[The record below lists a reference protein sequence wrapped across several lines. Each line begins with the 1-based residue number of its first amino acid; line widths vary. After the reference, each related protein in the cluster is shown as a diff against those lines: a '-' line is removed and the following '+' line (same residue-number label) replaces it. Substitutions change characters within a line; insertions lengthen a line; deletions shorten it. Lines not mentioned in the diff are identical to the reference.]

1 MRIRSTVERKEFFE
15 LLSSASS
22 NAVDVARLGKLF
34 ERYPR
39 DGEELIGRIKEH
51 EHTGDSLTHEIVDQ
65 LNKTFVTPFDRDD
78 AYRLAAAI
86 DDVCDFVDETA
97 DPARLLGRL
106 GRAPDARALADVVA
120 ARLGEDLHRRGDRRR
135 HLRRRLADH
144 ADDRTAVVTLVAAA
158 FYRPIQA
165 IF

>member
-1 MRIRSTVERKEFFE
+1 MRIRFTAERKEFFE

-78 AYRLAAAI
+78 AYRLPAAI

-97 DPARLLGRL
+97 DHLGSWGVSDVPPTPARWPTSFSGRRSCSTRPCC
-106 GRAPDARALADVVA
+106 GSTGSRTRA
-120 ARLGEDLHRRGDRRR
+120 GS
-135 HLRRRLADH
+135 
-144 ADDRTAVVTLVAAA
+144 
-158 FYRPIQA
+158 
-165 IF
+165 

>member
-1 MRIRSTVERKEFFE
+1 MRIRSRVERKEFFE

-22 NAVDVARLGKLF
+22 NGVDVARLGSELF

-51 EHTGDSLTHEIVDQ
+51 EHTGDSLTHEIVVQ
-65 LNKTFVTPFDRDD
+65 LDKTFVTPFDRDD

-97 DPARLLGRL
+97 DQLGSWGVPDVPPTHARWPTSLRL
-106 GRAPDARALADVVA
+106 DWVKISTGVA
-120 ARLGEDLHRRGDRRR
+120 IAAGTYVGGWRIMRTIGQRL
-135 HLRRRLADH
+135 
-144 ADDRTAVVTLVAAA
+144 
-158 FYRPIQA
+158 
-165 IF
+165 